1 MALKTDTFKDLIGN
15 LADDAK
21 QALDDILDREEKKSS
36 EPSHGLPG
44 MTAGVAGGVP
54 GMAGGVYGM
63 AGGVPGMHA
72 VPSMPGVPVPG
83 GFAGAAGG
91 LPGSIE
97 GLATLPEQIARLSKL
112 IEALLGALESAT
124 SALGARDKGA
134 TPPRP

>member
-44 MTAGVAGGVP
+44 MSAGVAGGVP
-54 GMAGGVYGM
+54 GMAGGV
-63 AGGVPGMHA
+63 PGMHG

-97 GLATLPEQIARLSKL
+97 GLATLPEQIVRLSKL

-124 SALGARDKGA
+124 SALGAHDKGA